1 MTSLRDST
9 ADAAA
14 ALMTGPEPGVGPD
27 GSVTL
32 TRDQDIDARRFI
44 CEARATLGEA
54 LNAARNN
61 HDRRVLR
68 DRING
73 LNSVLAM
80 LGRD

>member
-1 MTSLRDST
+1 MSSLRDST

-14 ALMTGPEPGVGPD
+14 ALMAEPSD

-32 TRDQDIDARRFI
+32 TRDQDIEARRFI